1 MKKGEGRLERDL
13 ERIGGEFEVVVRE
26 IDGGQSSD
34 SAQKGSEMVR
44 VDGEEMD
51 VVNKFKYLGGVV
63 SVDEVWGEK

>member
-1 MKKGEGRLERDL
+1 
-13 ERIGGEFEVVVRE
+13 
-26 IDGGQSSD
+26 
-34 SAQKGSEMVR
+34 MVR